1 MNNTEL
7 IPANTFSSFRRNL
20 RLYHF
25 TLIFF
30 CGLLL
35 SISAAAIWQ
44 GEEPSRIRTYTVSI
58 GVYLT
63 ATTIICLAGRR
74 RLIGSTSFWL
84 LLFSLKLLLNVVST
98 YYLWFEPL
106 APDLL
111 RVMEGESL
119 VKLQDSN
126 LYDYYALQA
135 AENGILQSWDSLNFT
150 WLSVGITSYLAIIY
164 SLLGTSVAYVSM
176 CNALLSL
183 IGLIMLC
190 ATLRLLFEAKRKWDW
205 VALSAFI
212 PSIAYYDATPAKEP
226 LTEVLYLSL
235 LYVLTA
241 LLCARRILFG
251 RVLLAFLLVGL
262 LMTTR
267 INAAFMLM
275 AAFAYP
281 ILQRVGLVKSLV
293 AVIALAGITIILSS
307 TVLDSRVLSEL
318 IDVDKKIQGVRAFV
332 EERAS
337 DGGSRL
343 KQWVSETFAP
353 RSVGHLVFWSPLR
366 PVIWFYL
373 PYPLLIPSFNGLT
386 NVPSLF
392 HEARLAKV
400 FVSHELAFTF
410 TGYLLILAT
419 PYLLGA
425 FLSGLNKGHMNLRL
439 LLLNIVIPA
448 LLIGNL
454 QFIMGRRYRLLIE
467 PLVLAVVIVAIH
479 YRLGRKFIWPV
490 WILMLGG
497 VIFIAAL
504 NLIR

>member
-1 MNNTEL
+1 MNNTDS
-7 IPANTFSSFRRNL
+7 IPANTFSSFWRNL
-20 RLYHF
+20 RLPRF

-30 CGLLL
+30 CGLFL
-35 SISAAAIWQ
+35 SISAAALWQ

-63 ATTIICLAGRR
+63 ATTIICLAARR
-74 RLIGSTSFWL
+74 RLIESTSFWL
-84 LLFSLKLLLNVVST
+84 LLFSLKLLLNVVLT

-111 RVMEGESL
+111 RVMEGGSF

-126 LYDYYALQA
+126 LYDFYALQA

-164 SLLGTSVAYVSM
+164 SLLGVSVAYVSM

-183 IGLIMLC
+183 VGLIMLC
-190 ATLRLLFEAKRKWDW
+190 ATLRLLFEAQRKWDW

-241 LLCARRILFG
+241 LLCARRILFS
-251 RVLLAFLLVGL
+251 RVLLAFLLVVL
-262 LMTTR
+262 LVTMR
-267 INAAFMLM
+267 INVAFILM

-281 ILQRVGLVKSLV
+281 ILQRFGLLKSLV
-293 AVIALAGITIILSS
+293 AVIALAGITIIMTS
-307 TVLDSRVLSEL
+307 TVLDSRLLSEL
-318 IDVDKKIQGVRAFV
+318 IDVDTRIQGVSAFV

-337 DGGSRL
+337 EGGSRL

-366 PVIWFYL
+366 AVVWFYL
-373 PYPLLIPSFNGLT
+373 PYPLLIPSQPTL
-386 NVPSLF
+386 LF
-392 HEARLAKV
+392 EARLAKV
-400 FVSHELAFTF
+400 FFSHELAFIF

-425 FLSGLNKGHMNLRL
+425 FLSGLNRGHMNMRL

-479 YRLGRKFIWPV
+479 YRLGQKFIWPV

-497 VIFIAAL
+497 VFFVASL